1 MRSALFA
8 SAVLALGANA
18 AIDACAFGDYE
29 TVMLNFAM
37 GFQDDVTSTTTDCY
51 EKTGVFA
58 SKTGLLI
65 TALQN
70 FEFSNWAE
78 PLYILSELAVSST
91 DVFTYCQTT
100 NFAKQFAVRMN
111 SLSGF
116 FDLCS
121 TVGVAYLK
129 EYVTDPGAA
138 DNYLYIAMDGI
149 IDSTTDCAATSNYLG
164 QALQYAF
171 AFQVADSY
179 YVDELSLN
187 LVDEIFT

>member
-8 SAVLALGANA
+8 SAILALTANA
-18 AIDACAFGDYE
+18 TIDACGLADYE
-29 TVMLNFAM
+29 TAMLNFAM
-37 GFQDDVTSTTTDCY
+37 GFQNDVTDTTTDCY

-65 TALQN
+65 ESLQN
-70 FEFSNWAE
+70 FTLDNWAE

-121 TVGVAYLK
+121 TIGVAYLK
-129 EYVTDPGAA
+129 QYVTDPDAA
-138 DNYLYIAMDGI
+138 DNYLYIAIDGMI
-149 IDSTTDCAATSNYLG
+149 TDSTCAGTANYLG
-164 QALQYAF
+164 QSLQYAF
-171 AFQVADSY
+171 AFTVADSY

-187 LVDEIFT
+187 LVDEILG

>member
-8 SAVLALGANA
+8 SAILALGANA
-18 AIDACAFGDYE
+18 AIDACSFGDYE

-37 GFQDDVTSTTTDCY
+37 GFQSDVTSTTTDCY

-58 SKTGLLI
+58 SKFGLLI
-65 TALQN
+65 DAINN
-70 FEFSNWAE
+70 FDFANWAE
-78 PLYILSELAVSST
+78 PLYLVSELAVTST

-121 TVGVAYLK
+121 TIGVAYLK

-138 DNYLYIAMDGI
+138 DNYLYVAMDGVI
-149 IDSTTDCAATSNYLG
+149 QDATCAGTANYLG
-164 QALQYAF
+164 QVLQYSF

-179 YVDELSLN
+179 YASELSLN
-187 LVDEIFT
+187 LVDEIFA